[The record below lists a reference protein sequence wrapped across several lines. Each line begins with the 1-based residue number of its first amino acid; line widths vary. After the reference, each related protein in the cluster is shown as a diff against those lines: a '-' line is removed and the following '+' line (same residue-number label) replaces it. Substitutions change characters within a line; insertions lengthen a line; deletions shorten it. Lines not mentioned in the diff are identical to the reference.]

1 MEVMGMEVWV
11 MVDTVVEDMLEVAME
26 QMEGMVQAMGVV
38 EDMAAAMGDIIPM
51 AGTRFP
57 AVPWFI
63 AIGQYRRAGKG
74 LLQISDLCPN
84 SFAMVQLSVG
94 CKLSLPLLLQKIFV
108 LQLKLLSY
116 TLVQFRVFSPHMT
129 CSPCTF
135 LYAMVSYIQSAC
147 LVDIRLLS
155 CGSQVTII
163 HTTVDGP

>member
-1 MEVMGMEVWV
+1 
-11 MVDTVVEDMLEVAME
+11 MLEVAME
-26 QMEGMVQAMGVV
+26 QMEGTVQAMGVV

-63 AIGQYRRAGKG
+63 AIAQYRIAGKG

-84 SFAMVQLSVG
+84 SFAMVRLSVG
-94 CKLSLPLLLQKIFV
+94 CKFVFAALLQKIFV

-129 CSPCTF
+129 CSLCTF
-135 LYAMVSYIQSAC
+135 LNAIVSYIQSAC
-147 LVDIRLLS
+147 LGDIRLLS
-155 CGSQVTII
+155 CGS
-163 HTTVDGP
+163 